1 MMKKISAILL
11 FFVVVMSMTAKESG
25 ESIIRYSQ
33 NGTIRSVEFSKMK
46 QDVAIPKS
54 ADAFFADIL
63 KKGASP
69 STRQDG
75 NLVCMSCVLL

>member
-25 ESIIRYSQ
+25 ES
-33 NGTIRSVEFSKMK
+33 
-46 QDVAIPKS
+46 
-54 ADAFFADIL
+54 
-63 KKGASP
+63 
-69 STRQDG
+69 TRQVG

>member
-33 NGTIRSVEFSKMK
+33 NGTIRSVKFDICVWLEF
-46 QDVAIPKS
+46 I
-54 ADAFFADIL
+54 I
-63 KKGASP
+63 
-69 STRQDG
+69 
-75 NLVCMSCVLL
+75 